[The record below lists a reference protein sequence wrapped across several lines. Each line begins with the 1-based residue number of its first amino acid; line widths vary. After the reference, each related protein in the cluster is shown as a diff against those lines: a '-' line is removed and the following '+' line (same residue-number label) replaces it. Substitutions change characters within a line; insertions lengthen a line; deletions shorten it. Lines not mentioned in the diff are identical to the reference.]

1 MRKLLEKMQ
10 KGFRKKDSKKNFSN
24 LQEMPKS
31 NFEDHLYALI
41 LAGGGGTR
49 LWPKSRNATP
59 KQFLPLFNK
68 QTLTQIT
75 TDRFRKILPWERIY
89 IVTVSE
95 GYKKEILKEV
105 PKLLAENII
114 VEPARRE
121 TGPAYGLGTTYIYKK
136 DPEAVII
143 TEAADRLVKPVPQ
156 YLKTLKVAAEVAFR
170 EKTLVALGVKPRYPH
185 PGYGHIKRGKKW
197 NVIEGIKFYKLEK
210 FVEKPPLALAKKY
223 TASGNYYWNAGEFV
237 WRADNLLESLS
248 KHAPK
253 ISSELTKIYEVIGT
267 KREKKVLQKAYESMP
282 KIAIDYAVAEKEKNF
297 LVVVGDFFWTD
308 IGDWKEVWKNLPK
321 DDQDNVII
329 DGKEPGGEVI
339 NLDTNNALVHTDGRM
354 IAIIDVDDIVIVD
367 TKNAL
372 LVCSKSKAQNVKKI
386 VEQLKKEKR
395 KELL

>member
-1 MRKLLEKMQ
+1 M
-10 KGFRKKDSKKNFSN
+10 
-24 LQEMPKS
+24 
-31 NFEDHLYALI
+31 
-41 LAGGGGTR
+41 
-49 LWPKSRNATP
+49 
-59 KQFLPLFNK
+59 
-68 QTLTQIT
+68 
-75 TDRFRKILPWERIY
+75 
-89 IVTVSE
+89 TVSE

-105 PKLLAENII
+105 PRLPAENII

-121 TGPAYGLGTTYIYKK
+121 TGPAHGLGATYIYKK

-143 TEAADRLVKPVPQ
+143 TEAADRLVKPVSR
-156 YLKTLKVAAEVAFR
+156 YLKTLKVAAEVAFKER
-170 EKTLVALGVKPRYPH
+170 TLVALGVKPRYPH
-185 PGYGHIKRGKKW
+185 PGLGHIKRGKKW

-237 WRADNLLESLS
+237 WRADSLLESLS

-253 ISSELTKIYEVIGT
+253 ISSELTKIYKAIGT
-267 KREKKVLQKAYESMP
+267 KREEKVLQKAYESMP

-297 LVVVGDFFWTD
+297 LVVVGNFFWTD

-321 DDQDNVII
+321 DNLDNVII

-339 NLDTNNALVHTDGRM
+339 NLDTNNALVHTNGRM

-386 VEQLKKEKR
+386 VNQLKKEKR